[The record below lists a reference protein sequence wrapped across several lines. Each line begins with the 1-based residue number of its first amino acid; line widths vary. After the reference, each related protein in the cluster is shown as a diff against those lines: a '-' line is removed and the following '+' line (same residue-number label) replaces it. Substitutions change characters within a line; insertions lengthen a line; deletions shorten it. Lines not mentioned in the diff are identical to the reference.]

1 MKKVL
6 FVAIIATL
14 IAVGCEKTEIINPNL
29 GTEILFSP
37 ELGKLTKAE
46 GDPTTLQTQGFKV
59 TAIMAYEDPYTTVEE
74 FGKIYD
80 GISNTPF
87 GYTAN
92 GWAPTGN
99 VTQYWWPGTDKEL
112 VFVAISSKGN
122 QVSMPAI
129 YDENDNPSGL
139 RITETTQNVGDTQ
152 VKNITMS
159 PYKIEGFEVT
169 PAATTPAQGET
180 PASHT
185 IPDDDLMIA
194 DAVQQHQGENSKV
207 VDLKFRHALS
217 KVEFWFVTNGQN
229 VQNEYPALKLY
240 VDNANITTGE
250 TAKFTVVYQT
260 DANTT
265 EDLTTGYSISYGENS
280 SLNGN
285 EFTPTTD
292 GQYTFTASY
301 TVDNKTYISNEV
313 VVTVGQQT
321 NVVERTAN
329 ENITVVVKSIKVAN
343 VISKGDLTVTPIWE
357 GDALLSSYYN
367 GEDDKTDTFAWT
379 PSQET
384 KEEYSITKNLE
395 LTVSDQNYA
404 TWLVIPQ
411 TIKEGNTTELKVEI
425 AYTINN
431 RDFTSIFPLYT
442 ARLTKWGVNQYIKY
456 TINLSPN
463 LITFNPSVEDW
474 SNPTDVDHNN

>member
-29 GTEILFSP
+29 GTEIVFSP

-46 GDPTTLQTQGFKV
+46 GDPTTLQNQGFKV

-87 GYTAN
+87 GYTN
-92 GWAPTGN
+92 GTGWAPTGEVN
-99 VTQYWWPGTDKEL
+99 QYWWPGTDKEL

-122 QVSMPAI
+122 LVSMPAI
-129 YDENDNPSGL
+129 YDKDNNPSGL
-139 RITETTQNVGDTQ
+139 RITETTQTVGDTQ

-159 PYKIEGFEVT
+159 PYKIEGFVVT
-169 PAATTPAQGET
+169 PAATTPAEGET

-229 VQNEYPALKLY
+229 VQNEYPALVLS
-240 VDNANITTGE
+240 VDRANITTSE
-250 TAKFTVVYQT
+250 SATFTVVYKT

-265 EDLTTGYSISYGENS
+265 VPLT
-280 SLNGN
+280 
-285 EFTPTTD
+285 
-292 GQYTFTASY
+292 
-301 TVDNKTYISNEV
+301 
-313 VVTVGQQT
+313 
-321 NVVERTAN
+321 
-329 ENITVVVKSIKVAN
+329 
-343 VISKGDLTVTPIWE
+343 
-357 GDALLSSYYN
+357 
-367 GEDDKTDTFAWT
+367 
-379 PSQET
+379 
-384 KEEYSITKNLE
+384 EEYSISCEEDETFTGNVFN
-395 LTVSDQNYA
+395 TD
-404 TWLVIPQ
+404 T
-411 TIKEGNTTELKVEI
+411 EG
-425 AYTINN
+425 
-431 RDFTSIFPLYT
+431 
-442 ARLTKWGVNQYIKY
+442 
-456 TINLSPN
+456 
-463 LITFNPSVEDW
+463 
-474 SNPTDVDHNN
+474 